1 MSGDS
6 PRKATL
12 GAIFLTIFLDL
23 VGFGIMLPLLALY
36 AKEFGASGF
45 QVGLLSATYSVFQ
58 LICAPL
64 WGRISDRVGRRPV
77 LLGTI
82 AANCVAMTVFGLA
95 RTLPLLF
102 LARALAGIGGA
113 NLSTA
118 RAYIADVTSD
128 GDRAKGMGLVGA
140 AFGLGF
146 IFGPFMGGI
155 LAHYGGVSAPGLA
168 AAGLAA
174 VNWVLAYF
182 RLPESRRPEDRTKTH
197 DAGWLDLDAMK
208 KALARRDIQLL
219 ILLFLVLN
227 LGFTGLEQAFVLHVS
242 ERFHYAAR
250 GTGYLFMFVG
260 LIGAVIQGGFIGR
273 LNRRF
278 GERTLMLTGITAL
291 AAGMALIPLAWH
303 LPELLG
309 TLVFVSAGNALNN
322 PALASL
328 ISRRATGDVQG
339 GTLGVQDA
347 AGSLARIL
355 GPSLAGLAYDNVS
368 HVAPFFGGAAVVLTG
383 LVLVA
388 RIRPPEP
395 AAAAP

>member
-1 MSGDS
+1 MSAEY

-45 QVGLLSATYSVFQ
+45 EVGLLSATYSVFQ
-58 LICAPL
+58 LVCAPL
-64 WGRISDRVGRRPV
+64 WGRLSDRVGRRPV

-82 AANCVAMTVFGLA
+82 AANCVAMAVFGLA

-128 GDRAKGMGLVGA
+128 GDRARGMGLVGA

-146 IFGPFMGGI
+146 ILGPFFGGI
-155 LAHYGGVSAPGLA
+155 LAHYGGIGAPGLA
-168 AAGLAA
+168 AAALGAI
-174 VNWVLAYF
+174 NWVVAYY
-182 RLPESRRPEDRTKTH
+182 RLPESRGPDARTRS
-197 DAGWLDLDAMK
+197 AGTGIFDLAAMRT
-208 KALARRDIQLL
+208 ALSHADIQRL
-219 ILLFLVLN
+219 ILLFLLIN

-242 ERFHYAAR
+242 ERFEYTAR

-260 LIGAVIQGGFIGR
+260 LIGAVIQGGLIGR

-278 GERTLMLTGITAL
+278 GERRLMFAGLVSL
-291 AAGMALIPLAWH
+291 AAGMAFIPLAWQ
-303 LPELLG
+303 LVPLLG
-309 TLVFVSAGNALNN
+309 TLVLVSAGNALNN
-322 PALASL
+322 PSLASL

-339 GTLGVQDA
+339 GTMGVQDA
-347 AGSLARIL
+347 AGSLARIV
-355 GPSLAGLAYDNVS
+355 GPSAAGLAYDHVS
-368 HVAPFFGGAAVVLTG
+368 HVAPFYGGAAIVLLG
-383 LVLVA
+383 VILVA
-388 RIRPPEP
+388 RLK
-395 AAAAP
+395 